1 MKEFKP
7 NMSDRSLGQKLA
19 SHLNVRPSISKY
31 VKSLREGFDYPND
44 NTRHLRLRRFE
55 WGDNHPKFPF
65 GSVVKLYAKLGLHR
79 YNLLEGKN
87 LQLDSLKSF
96 TVSIT
101 GGPSSYYVSLV
112 ARVPDG
118 GLQQAFQVLVQE
130 RSLGFLDLGC
140 PIARPLVT
148 EPFLRPHKAQ
158 PPDGLF
164 FSDELPDWP
173 SEIAFNDRKRFHLV
187 KESELRDND
196 WIRLY
201 LELALVF
208 HDRTLTERY
217 LSQLEIVQVWI
228 ETTQD
233 VEQPNSKKT
242 TIFYITYKDLAKAR
256 LGEPVDRRAIVRRI
270 INEATANFRL
280 RGRYWFAEKA
290 PDTEKDYVLLPV
302 GEKALDKK
310 QRSKRL
316 KRCLGVLRL
325 WRLSNPRCHQVYKT
339 RRLRA

>member
-1 MKEFKP
+1 MLVDSCLDHYANLFRIKADAARIDACYLVSGMWRTSTERFFQWI
-7 NMSDRSLGQKLA
+7 GGF
-19 SHLNVRPSISKY
+19 RPSELLHVVMPYLQPLTNDQIREVANLQLSSQY
-31 VKSLREGFDYPND
+31 SEDSLSQGINKLKMALAERIATKEILEALQGFVNQGFDFPND
-44 NTRHLRLRRFE
+44 NTRHRRLRRFE

-79 YNLLEGKN
+79 YNLLEGTN

-118 GLQQAFQVLVQE
+118 GLQHFQVLVRE
-130 RSLGFLDLGC
+130 RGLGFLDLGC

-148 EPFLRPHKAQ
+148 EPFLRPHSDPPP

-196 WIRLY
+196 WVRLY

-217 LSQLEIVQVWI
+217 LSLLEKKLW
-228 ETTQD
+228 TT
-233 VEQPNSKKT
+233 SS
-242 TIFYITYKDLAKAR
+242 
-256 LGEPVDRRAIVRRI
+256 
-270 INEATANFRL
+270 
-280 RGRYWFAEKA
+280 
-290 PDTEKDYVLLPV
+290 VLK
-302 GEKALDKK
+302 G
-310 QRSKRL
+310 
-316 KRCLGVLRL
+316 
-325 WRLSNPRCHQVYKT
+325 LSVV
-339 RRLRA
+339 